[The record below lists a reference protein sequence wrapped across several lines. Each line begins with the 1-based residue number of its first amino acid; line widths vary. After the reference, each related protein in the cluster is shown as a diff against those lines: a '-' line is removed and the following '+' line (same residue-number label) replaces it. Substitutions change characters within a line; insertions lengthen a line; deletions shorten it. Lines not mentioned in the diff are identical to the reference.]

1 MPLLSK
7 PNSNSALEL
16 HTEPERSLSG
26 EILHSSLDFA
36 RTAAYSAVAEPVL
49 GLSQLAD
56 QVTGRK
62 AMESAKSG
70 FAAIGIAAPEKTTSS
85 LNEHAQMLGHAVGM
99 LLPYLILHNTV
110 RAGGMKVLAEKSLMP
125 RSTLMVSSAKEF
137 APAMAKESTLA
148 FTTGFIYDSVLRPS
162 TESSGSFVGERL
174 SNGLAGGLTM
184 ATLTA
189 SSLGLN
195 RVGVNAAIKP
205 QWAKTL
211 LTNPISSSVMSAI
224 PAGLMQAETVA
235 VRKGDWLPSASD
247 AGSNI
252 YQMAFVGAALGSAH
266 KLGLQFEQ
274 SQKLKPAPEP
284 AAKPT
289 LAEQFKSAELSQVEN
304 ISQRTERL
312 KLPKDFEQSKDL
324 FFGQIK
330 NADGSKTDVVI
341 RPYIEGAESATRM
354 HRAQVSDNVNRTV
367 KAATAVDM
375 PSLPLVLRERVTLPG
390 STESTTVM
398 IQANGGKQLGTQLR
412 EWATEAYGVENGV
425 LPTGSVT
432 KLINNNPAV
441 RELMARAAVDNMF
454 KGNVDTVEFSQQTI
468 ANAKAG
474 SKTEAQGKFSLVAID
489 NKNDFTL
496 LDKPSWGFGAQFG
509 LSLEVAKALE
519 GKKLGEISPR
529 LQADVEAMVQ
539 VFSSS
544 EGRNKLL
551 RDGLTVQ
558 EIDAARDRLII
569 LANEGLPRHLGEMN
583 FYADA
588 EQQQITASLNGKYDL
603 EADLIRQYLKER
615 ATQST
620 AAVGK

>member
-7 PNSNSALEL
+7 PSSNAGLEL
-16 HTEPERSLSG
+16 HVAPERSLSG

-49 GLSQLAD
+49 GLSQLTD

-62 AMESAKSG
+62 AMESAKNA
-70 FAAIGIAAPEKTTSS
+70 FAAVGITAPEKATSS
-85 LNEHAQMLGHAVGM
+85 LDEHAQMLGHAVGM
-99 LLPYLILHNTV
+99 LLPYLILHNSV
-110 RAGGMKVLAEKSLMP
+110 RAGGMKIFAEKSLVP
-125 RSTLMVSSAKEF
+125 RSALMVSSAKEF
-137 APAMAKESTLA
+137 APALVKESALA
-148 FTTGFIYDSVLRPS
+148 FTTGLIYDSTLRPS
-162 TESSGSFVGERL
+162 TESGGSFVHERL

-195 RVGVNAAIKP
+195 RVGANAAIKP

-235 VRKGDWLPSASD
+235 VRKGYWLPSASD
-247 AGSNI
+247 AGSSV
-252 YQMAFVGAALGSAH
+252 YQMAFVGAALGSVH
-266 KLGLQFEQ
+266 RLGLQFEQ
-274 SQKLKPAPEP
+274 SQKQVPPVPEP

-289 LAEQFKSAELSQVEN
+289 LAEHFKSAELSQVEN
-304 ISQRTERL
+304 IKQRTERL
-312 KLPKDFEQSKDL
+312 NLPKDFEQSKDL
-324 FFGQIK
+324 FFGQIR
-330 NADGSKTDVVI
+330 NADGSMTDVVI
-341 RPYIEGAESATRM
+341 RPYIEGAESASRM
-354 HRAQVSDNVNRTV
+354 QRAQISDNVNRTV
-367 KAATAVDM
+367 KAATEVDM
-375 PSLPLVLRERVTLPG
+375 PSLPLVLREKVTLPG

-425 LPTGSVT
+425 LPTGSIT

-474 SKTEAQGKFSLVAID
+474 GKTEPQGKFNLIAID

-496 LDKPSWGFGAQFG
+496 LDRPSWGFGSQFG

-529 LQADVEAMVQ
+529 LQADVEAIVQ
-539 VFSSS
+539 VFSAA

-551 RDGLTVQ
+551 RDGLTAQ

-569 LANEGLPRHLGEMN
+569 LANEGLPKHLGEMN

-603 EADLIRQYLKER
+603 EADLIRQYLKKR
-615 ATQST
+615 ANQSN
-620 AAVGK
+620 